1 MADVEA
7 FASAYKLDDIL
18 DLLIRGAKVA
28 RDPDA
33 YKGVPGLTD
42 KEKAALEREK
52 KVGFWRQTKEL
63 RATIFTCAI
72 AAILQYV
79 FKAQDSSYSLISIV
93 IIGIVYD
100 SFDSGG

>member
-7 FASAYKLDDIL
+7 FARVHKLNDIL

-28 RDPDA
+28 RDPEA
-33 YKGVPGLTD
+33 YETVPGLTG

-63 RATIFTCAI
+63 RATIFTCSI

-79 FKAQDSSYSLISIV
+79 FQRARSKLQRA
-93 IIGIVYD
+93 
-100 SFDSGG
+100 